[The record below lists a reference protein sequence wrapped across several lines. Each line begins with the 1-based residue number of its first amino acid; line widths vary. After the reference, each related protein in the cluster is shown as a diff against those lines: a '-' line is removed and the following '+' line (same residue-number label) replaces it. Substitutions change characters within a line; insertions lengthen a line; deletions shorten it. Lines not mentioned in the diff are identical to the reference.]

1 MLQRRGWLGGP
12 KPPKNPHSL
21 EHLKYLHHVLTKNQT
36 VTESNKSLI
45 VEALRS
51 MAEILIWGDQNDSS
65 VFEFYLEKNMF
76 LFFLNILEQNSGN
89 YVCVQLLQ
97 TLNILFENLQHE
109 TSLYYL
115 LSNNHINEVICHK
128 FDFSDEEVMAY
139 YISFL
144 KTLSLRLNEHTIH
157 FFYNEHTDDFAL
169 YTEAIKFFN
178 HPESMVRIAVR
189 TLTLNVYKVND
200 GAMLRFI
207 RDKTAAPYFS
217 NLVWFIAEHVRE
229 VDNCVHNNANHQHR
243 DRLRDLVAEHLDHMH
258 YLNDIVT
265 LENELLNEVLIH
277 HLLQR
282 LFLPLYVRSLA
293 DGAPGDD
300 TDCPFVSSVVALFLL
315 SQVFLILHH
324 KPLVHQ
330 LAEVIFNR
338 NLDSLSLNGEGTPVE
353 QADILQ
359 QPESLEKLLS
369 STKKGKKHKR
379 RPNYRNIDSDDERS
393 SPEVEAI
400 TSLDVL
406 PKGAASGLVD
416 KDKPDV
422 QLNNSF
428 IDSSPK
434 SSTTPADRPFLDTI
448 YSALNCTGN
457 DYSALFAL
465 CFLYAILHNKG
476 ISTEL
481 KKIVELGLVGEDEGC
496 ESYCHWL
503 IERLLRIVSKSVK
516 PENKVR
522 LATLRLTSILLK
534 KVGVRDN
541 QCVLLDE
548 HLASVER
555 CRAEGMQ
562 NLQKFLKEE
571 EMFLDIFEDEYRLL
585 QSKPLNVEYLMMDS
599 SLLLPPTVTPLTG
612 IEFSKRLP
620 CGPTEQARQ
629 LIGIFFTLRD
639 LSLFL
644 CKESETQLPLTREQD
659 CIQTN
664 DKLDLNNSDLI
675 ACTVSSKESKQRRF
689 LVVEL
694 YQLILVEPD
703 SKRLGWGVVKF
714 AGFLQDVEVSSD
726 TDDSRTLHVII
737 HKPSGLRRVPILA
750 ANFIFDDH
758 IRCMAA
764 KQRLTKGRMRAR
776 HLKTGRIAV
785 LLGLPQHDDP
795 FSSSYLMNSGYQKP
809 RNQFR
814 AFADPQV
821 LRGDSQRPGIGVL
834 QRDLS
839 RTPTARV
846 HPLFKRPGHAASR
859 VTDTNPTLRVGSLGL
874 PISIRTSGSSSEVED
889 EVSLTSGNEIGNRGT
904 GSPASASP
912 KRGHRRV
919 GSLVISFSD
928 LPQEQCGVHVGFEGD
943 GEESEDTEIAQDVV
957 SLDAV
962 SLDAISMDSASAP
975 MVELDDQY
983 LADSKLGN
991 KPPTRSETVETVVAN
1006 DEEQTDT
1013 HDDVAAQTNT
1023 TELTLQE

>member
-21 EHLKYLHHVLTKNQT
+21 EHLKYLHHVLMKNQT

-144 KTLSLRLNEHTIH
+144 KTLSLRLNQHTIH

-189 TLTLNVYKVND
+189 TLTLNVYNVND
-200 GAMLRFI
+200 RAMLRFI

-229 VDNCVHNNANHQHR
+229 VDNCVRNNANHQHR
-243 DRLRDLVAEHLDHMH
+243 DRLRDLVAEHLDHLH

-265 LENELLNEVLIH
+265 LENEMLNEVLIH
-277 HLLQR
+277 HLLHR

-293 DGAPGDD
+293 DGSPGDD
-300 TDCPFVSSVVALFLL
+300 NVCQYQYIYTFIMFTMDTLLVIERPLVSSVVALFLL
-315 SQVFLILHH
+315 SQVFLIIHH

-338 NLDSLSLNGEGTPVE
+338 NLDSLSLDGEGTVSLVSILYKI
-353 QADILQ
+353 DICVVACEGFNVAVDQLHGLYVQ
-359 QPESLEKLLS
+359 ISRFLTIVLGIIRHP
-369 STKKGKKHKR
+369 STTS
-379 RPNYRNIDSDDERS
+379 NSDDGAS
-393 SPEVEAI
+393 SPEAEAI
-400 TSLDVL
+400 TSLDVI
-406 PKGAASGLVD
+406 PKGAASAVLD
-416 KDKPDV
+416 KCNYT
-422 QLNNSF
+422 L
-428 IDSSPK
+428 
-434 SSTTPADRPFLDTI
+434 PFLDTI
-448 YSALNCTGN
+448 YSALNCTGS

-476 ISTEL
+476 LLSL
-481 KKIVELGLVGEDEGC
+481 KKIVELGLVGKEEGS

-503 IERLLRIVSKSVK
+503 IERLLRIISKSVMS
-516 PENKVR
+516 ESKVR

-534 KVGVRDN
+534 KVGVRDTD
-541 QCVLLDE
+541 CVLLEE
-548 HLASVER
+548 HLSSIER
-555 CRAEGMQ
+555 CRAEAMQ
-562 NLQKFLKEE
+562 NLQKYLKEE
-571 EMFLDIFEDEYRLL
+571 EMFLDIFEDEYRTL
-585 QSKPLNVEYLMMDS
+585 QNKPLNVEYLMMDS

-620 CGPTEQARQ
+620 CGQSEQARQ

-726 TDDSRTLHVII
+726 TDSRTLHVII

-785 LLGLPQHDDP
+785 LLG
-795 FSSSYLMNSGYQKP
+795 
-809 RNQFR
+809 
-814 AFADPQV
+814 V
-821 LRGDSQRPGIGVL
+821 
-834 QRDLS
+834 
-839 RTPTARV
+839 
-846 HPLFKRPGHAASR
+846 
-859 VTDTNPTLRVGSLGL
+859 
-874 PISIRTSGSSSEVED
+874 
-889 EVSLTSGNEIGNRGT
+889 
-904 GSPASASP
+904 
-912 KRGHRRV
+912 
-919 GSLVISFSD
+919 
-928 LPQEQCGVHVGFEGD
+928 
-943 GEESEDTEIAQDVV
+943 
-957 SLDAV
+957 
-962 SLDAISMDSASAP
+962 
-975 MVELDDQY
+975 
-983 LADSKLGN
+983 
-991 KPPTRSETVETVVAN
+991 
-1006 DEEQTDT
+1006 
-1013 HDDVAAQTNT
+1013 
-1023 TELTLQE
+1023 

>member
-21 EHLKYLHHVLTKNQT
+21 EHLKYLHHVLMKNQT

-144 KTLSLRLNEHTIH
+144 KTLSLRLNQHTIH

-189 TLTLNVYKVND
+189 TLTLNVYNGISCDQTALHPTVND
-200 GAMLRFI
+200 RAMLRFI

-229 VDNCVHNNANHQHR
+229 VDNCVRNNANHQHR
-243 DRLRDLVAEHLDHMH
+243 DRLRDLVAEHLDHLH

-265 LENELLNEVLIH
+265 LENEMLNEVLIH
-277 HLLQR
+277 HLLHR

-293 DGAPGDD
+293 DGSPGDD
-300 TDCPFVSSVVALFLL
+300 NRPLVSSVVALFLL
-315 SQVFLILHH
+315 SQVFLIIHH

-338 NLDSLSLNGEGTPVE
+338 NLDSLSLDGEGTVIHTQTSVLFCFHLYHHFRHISAFKHYCTFFTLFLNFLE
-353 QADILQ
+353 QK
-359 QPESLEKLLS
+359 LEMMLKRNPLVNLS
-369 STKKGKKHKR
+369 TH
-379 RPNYRNIDSDDERS
+379 NIQYFCYVFPGQEQCRCFQFICRIKSKDYEYSCRQVTIQCCNKTIN
-393 SPEVEAI
+393 SPH
-400 TSLDVL
+400 L
-406 PKGAASGLVD
+406 
-416 KDKPDV
+416 
-422 QLNNSF
+422 
-428 IDSSPK
+428 
-434 SSTTPADRPFLDTI
+434 PFLDTI
-448 YSALNCTGN
+448 YSALNCTGS

-476 ISTEL
+476 LLSL
-481 KKIVELGLVGEDEGC
+481 KKIVELGLVGKEEGS

-503 IERLLRIVSKSVK
+503 IERLLRIISKSV
-516 PENKVR
+516 
-522 LATLRLTSILLK
+522 I
-534 KVGVRDN
+534 
-541 QCVLLDE
+541 
-548 HLASVER
+548 
-555 CRAEGMQ
+555 AEAMQ
-562 NLQKFLKEE
+562 NLQKYLKNFAGKIHYFQHASCVKLVLAFLQQDNV
-571 EMFLDIFEDEYRLL
+571 FDTYTTPP
-585 QSKPLNVEYLMMDS
+585 QNKPLNVEYLMMDS

-620 CGPTEQARQ
+620 CGQSEQARQ

-664 DKLDLNNSDLI
+664 DKLDLSKLVDLI

-714 AGFLQDVEVSSD
+714 AGFLQVL
-726 TDDSRTLHVII
+726 TRIDSRTLHVII

-785 LLGLPQHDDP
+785 LL
-795 FSSSYLMNSGYQKP
+795 
-809 RNQFR
+809 
-814 AFADPQV
+814 
-821 LRGDSQRPGIGVL
+821 
-834 QRDLS
+834 
-839 RTPTARV
+839 
-846 HPLFKRPGHAASR
+846 
-859 VTDTNPTLRVGSLGL
+859 
-874 PISIRTSGSSSEVED
+874 
-889 EVSLTSGNEIGNRGT
+889 
-904 GSPASASP
+904 
-912 KRGHRRV
+912 
-919 GSLVISFSD
+919 
-928 LPQEQCGVHVGFEGD
+928 
-943 GEESEDTEIAQDVV
+943 
-957 SLDAV
+957 
-962 SLDAISMDSASAP
+962 
-975 MVELDDQY
+975 
-983 LADSKLGN
+983 
-991 KPPTRSETVETVVAN
+991 
-1006 DEEQTDT
+1006 
-1013 HDDVAAQTNT
+1013 
-1023 TELTLQE
+1023 

>member
-21 EHLKYLHHVLTKNQT
+21 EHLKYLHHVLMKNQT

-144 KTLSLRLNEHTIH
+144 KTLSLRLNQHTIH

-189 TLTLNVYKVND
+189 TLTLNVYNVND
-200 GAMLRFI
+200 RAMLRFI

-229 VDNCVHNNANHQHR
+229 VDNCVRNNANHQHR
-243 DRLRDLVAEHLDHMH
+243 DRLRDLVAEHLDHLH

-265 LENELLNEVLIH
+265 LENEMLNEVLIH
-277 HLLQR
+277 HLLHR

-293 DGAPGDD
+293 DGSPGDD
-300 TDCPFVSSVVALFLL
+300 NVYYHLILDILLKDYFSIFYNVLRYHLFLNNKCFL
-315 SQVFLILHH
+315 GQYQYIYTFIMFTMDTLLVISKDYEYSCRQVTIQCCN
-324 KPLVHQ
+324 KT
-330 LAEVIFNR
+330 IN
-338 NLDSLSLNGEGTPVE
+338 
-353 QADILQ
+353 
-359 QPESLEKLLS
+359 
-369 STKKGKKHKR
+369 
-379 RPNYRNIDSDDERS
+379 
-393 SPEVEAI
+393 SPH
-400 TSLDVL
+400 L
-406 PKGAASGLVD
+406 
-416 KDKPDV
+416 
-422 QLNNSF
+422 
-428 IDSSPK
+428 
-434 SSTTPADRPFLDTI
+434 PFLDTI
-448 YSALNCTGN
+448 YSALNCTGS

-476 ISTEL
+476 LLCLTHLIENCSKIKYNHGIVTYRFVCILWCSVSTRIL
-481 KKIVELGLVGEDEGC
+481 KKRTGNYQRKHGNLFHLTPKKCTLLNKANSAQNTLNKLILIHRDKHSFKEDIGKEEGS

-503 IERLLRIVSKSVK
+503 IERLLRIISKSVMS
-516 PENKVR
+516 ESKVR

-534 KVGVRDN
+534 KVGVRDTD
-541 QCVLLDE
+541 CVLLEE
-548 HLASVER
+548 HLSSIEVNIFSIL
-555 CRAEGMQ
+555 AEAMQ
-562 NLQKFLKEE
+562 NLQKYLKEE
-571 EMFLDIFEDEYRLL
+571 EMFLDIFEDEYRTL
-585 QSKPLNVEYLMMDS
+585 QPLNVEYLMMDS

-620 CGPTEQARQ
+620 CGQSEQARQ

-714 AGFLQDVEVSSD
+714 AGFLQVL
-726 TDDSRTLHVII
+726 TRIDSRTLHVII

-785 LLGLPQHDDP
+785 LLG
-795 FSSSYLMNSGYQKP
+795 
-809 RNQFR
+809 
-814 AFADPQV
+814 V
-821 LRGDSQRPGIGVL
+821 
-834 QRDLS
+834 
-839 RTPTARV
+839 
-846 HPLFKRPGHAASR
+846 
-859 VTDTNPTLRVGSLGL
+859 
-874 PISIRTSGSSSEVED
+874 
-889 EVSLTSGNEIGNRGT
+889 
-904 GSPASASP
+904 
-912 KRGHRRV
+912 
-919 GSLVISFSD
+919 
-928 LPQEQCGVHVGFEGD
+928 
-943 GEESEDTEIAQDVV
+943 
-957 SLDAV
+957 
-962 SLDAISMDSASAP
+962 
-975 MVELDDQY
+975 
-983 LADSKLGN
+983 
-991 KPPTRSETVETVVAN
+991 
-1006 DEEQTDT
+1006 
-1013 HDDVAAQTNT
+1013 
-1023 TELTLQE
+1023 

>member
-21 EHLKYLHHVLTKNQT
+21 EHLKYLHHVLMKNQT

-144 KTLSLRLNEHTIH
+144 KTLSLRLNQHTIH

-189 TLTLNVYKVND
+189 TLTLNVYNVND
-200 GAMLRFI
+200 RAMLRFI

-229 VDNCVHNNANHQHR
+229 VDNCVRNNANHQHR
-243 DRLRDLVAEHLDHMH
+243 DRLRDLVAEHLDHLH

-265 LENELLNEVLIH
+265 LENEMLNEVLIH
-277 HLLQR
+277 HLLHR

-293 DGAPGDD
+293 DGSPGQYQYIYTFIMFTMD
-300 TDCPFVSSVVALFLL
+300 TLLVIERPLVSSVVALFLL
-315 SQVFLILHH
+315 SQVFLIIHH

-338 NLDSLSLNGEGTPVE
+338 NLDSLSLDGEGTVMFYSAFTCTIIFDIFQPVE
-353 QADILQ
+353 QGDILQ

-369 STKKGKKHKR
+369 SHKKRKNHKK
-379 RPNYRNIDSDDERS
+379 RPNYRNTDSDDGAS
-393 SPEVEAI
+393 SPEAEAI
-400 TSLDVL
+400 TSLDVI
-406 PKGAASGLVD
+406 PKGAASALNLIF
-416 KDKPDV
+416 
-422 QLNNSF
+422 QL
-428 IDSSPK
+428 P
-434 SSTTPADRPFLDTI
+434 RPFLDTI
-448 YSALNCTGN
+448 YSALNCTGS

-476 ISTEL
+476 LLCLTHLIENFG
-481 KKIVELGLVGEDEGC
+481 KEEGS

-503 IERLLRIVSKSVK
+503 IERLLRIISKSVMS
-516 PENKVR
+516 ESKVR

-534 KVGVRDN
+534 KVGVRDTD
-541 QCVLLDE
+541 CVLLEE
-548 HLASVER
+548 HLSSIER
-555 CRAEGMQ
+555 CRAEAMQ
-562 NLQKFLKEE
+562 NLQKYLKEE
-571 EMFLDIFEDEYRLL
+571 EMFLDIFEDEYRTL
-585 QSKPLNVEYLMMDS
+585 QNKPLNVEYLMMDS

-620 CGPTEQARQ
+620 CGQSEQARQ

-726 TDDSRTLHVII
+726 TDSRTLHVII

-785 LLGLPQHDDP
+785 LLGVSQHEDP
-795 FSSSYLMNSGYQKP
+795 
-809 RNQFR
+809 
-814 AFADPQV
+814 
-821 LRGDSQRPGIGVL
+821 
-834 QRDLS
+834 
-839 RTPTARV
+839 
-846 HPLFKRPGHAASR
+846 
-859 VTDTNPTLRVGSLGL
+859 
-874 PISIRTSGSSSEVED
+874 
-889 EVSLTSGNEIGNRGT
+889 
-904 GSPASASP
+904 
-912 KRGHRRV
+912 
-919 GSLVISFSD
+919 
-928 LPQEQCGVHVGFEGD
+928 
-943 GEESEDTEIAQDVV
+943 
-957 SLDAV
+957 
-962 SLDAISMDSASAP
+962 
-975 MVELDDQY
+975 
-983 LADSKLGN
+983 
-991 KPPTRSETVETVVAN
+991 
-1006 DEEQTDT
+1006 
-1013 HDDVAAQTNT
+1013 
-1023 TELTLQE
+1023 